1 MTNFTSSVCMIS
13 KKIIGPALVACAL
26 AGCSVTANNSAL
38 LLDTPSKI
46 SVVEIP
52 RINPTRNANSLPSSK
67 SVFAQTVKITPESE
81 QALQEDVPLDDSVVE
96 AKDPNENF
104 NRKVHGFNF
113 GVDKVLIR
121 PISKVYG
128 TVVPPL
134 FRLVIRNGL
143 RHLEIP
149 GDLVNYTL
157 QGNGKEAGTTLK
169 RFFINST
176 LGLGGA
182 FDVAG
187 ELGQSYNPT
196 DFGLTLAD
204 WGVGE
209 GRYLVTPLFGPGTVR
224 DAFGRIVDIGLRPQT
239 YIGAITDFN
248 YGGLVSNGV
257 DTVDKRHRNG
267 DLLDNVIISSP
278 DPYVTLRS
286 IYLQRRRALASD
298 NIIGADGML
307 DVLPAIATAGE

>member
-1 MTNFTSSVCMIS
+1 MTNFTKSACIVS
-13 KKIIGPALVACAL
+13 KKIIGPVLIACAL

-38 LLDTPSKI
+38 LLDTSSKI

-52 RINPTRNANSLPSSK
+52 RVNPTRDTNSLPSSK
-67 SVFAQTVKITPESE
+67 SVFAQTVKSPPEAE
-81 QALQEDVPLDDSVVE
+81 QVIEEDALLNDSVVE

-113 GVDKVLIR
+113 GVDKVIIR
-121 PISKVYG
+121 PLSKVYG

-134 FRLVIRNGL
+134 FRLVIKNGL

-149 GDLVNYTL
+149 GDLINYTL

-176 LGLGGA
+176 LGIGGA
-182 FDVAG
+182 FDIAG
-187 ELGQSYNPT
+187 ELGHSYNPT

-209 GRYLVTPLFGPGTVR
+209 GRYLVTPIFGPGTVR
-224 DAFGRIVDIGLRPQT
+224 DAFGRIVDIGLKPQT
-239 YIGAITDFN
+239 YIGVITDFN
-248 YGGLVSNGV
+248 YGGLISNGV
-257 DTVDKRHRNG
+257 ETIDKRHRNG

-307 DVLPAIATAGE
+307 DALPAIATAGE